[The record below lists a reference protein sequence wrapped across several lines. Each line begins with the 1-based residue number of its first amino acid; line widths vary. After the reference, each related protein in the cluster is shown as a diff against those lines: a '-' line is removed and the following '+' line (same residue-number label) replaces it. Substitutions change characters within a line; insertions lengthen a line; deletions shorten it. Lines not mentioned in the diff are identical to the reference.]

1 MTMKYTLLFLLLPF
15 VGLSQISPIEDITWS
30 YWTGDTII
38 YHHRPD
44 PYHDIDLPEEECQIW
59 YVRDFGTLAEY
70 QGPAKLEWERIP
82 ESEREFYRI
91 TRIKNVHVPGS
102 KIDEWRMIKVRN
114 KTIWR

>member
-1 MTMKYTLLFLLLPF
+1 MKYTILFLLLPF
-15 VGLSQISPIEDITWS
+15 IGLSQIRSTADITWYEYS
-30 YWTGDTII
+30 ADTII
-38 YHHRPD
+38 CHSGPD
-44 PYHDIDLPEEECQIW
+44 PYLYIDLPEEECQIW
-59 YVRDFGTLAEY
+59 YVMDFGTLAEY

-82 ESEREFYRI
+82 EDEMKYYRV